1 MATARPFAKHTGSQI
16 SGTKKSGNISAVI
29 PNNVNSFDFAGSGLK
44 WYNGPDE
51 TGHII
56 SFEGASRITP
66 DGTYS
71 TLNFVRSAN
80 LTDQSFIDLVAS
92 LAGQSFV
99 NSTNA
104 LAWLNAN
111 GYHTTFEA
119 AAASTF
125 GYTYISGAS
134 FPISSPGTAVIR
146 IDNPTSEVKY
156 IWLKGSSTYQ
166 SSGSNI
172 GSASSTGLTGSP
184 ISMTNTI
191 TSPGQTFNGTS
202 SITVPAN
209 TSNLQF
215 SVTLGGNGSMQL
227 TYTDAN
233 TPTKTNVPML

>member
-1 MATARPFAKHTGSQI
+1 MAARPFTRNTGSQI
-16 SGTKKSGNISAVI
+16 SGTKKSGNISAVV
-29 PNNVNSFDFAGSGLK
+29 PSSVNGFDFTSTELK
-44 WYNGPDE
+44 WYNGPEE

-71 TLNFVRSAN
+71 TLNFVRSAD
-80 LTDQSFIDLVAS
+80 LTDQSFIDLVAG

-104 LAWLNAN
+104 LAWLSSN

-134 FPISSPGTAVIR
+134 FPISSPGTSTIR

-156 IWLKGSSTYQ
+156 IWLRGSSTYQ

-172 GSASSTGLTGSP
+172 GSAASTGLTGSP
-184 ISMTNTI
+184 ISMSNSI
-191 TSPGQTFNGTS
+191 TAPGQTFNGIS

-215 SVTLGGNGSMQL
+215 TVSSGGNGSIQL
-227 TYTDAN
+227 VYTDAN
-233 TPTKTNVPML
+233 TPTKTNVPSL

>member
-1 MATARPFAKHTGSQI
+1 MAARPFAKHTGSEI
-16 SGTKKSGNISAVI
+16 SGTKKSGNISAVV
-29 PNNVNSFDFAGSGLK
+29 PSSVNGFDFASTELK
-44 WYNGPDE
+44 WYNGPEE

-71 TLNFVRSAN
+71 TLNFVRSAD

-104 LAWLNAN
+104 LAWLSSN

-191 TSPGQTFNGTS
+191 TSPGQTFNGIS

-227 TYTDAN
+227 VYTDAN
-233 TPTKTNVPML
+233 TPTKTNVPSL

>member
-1 MATARPFAKHTGSQI
+1 MAARPFTKHTGSQL
-16 SGTKKSGNISAVI
+16 SGTKKTGDISSVEPA
-29 PNNVNSFDFAGSGLK
+29 NLNGFNFAATGLK
-44 WYNGPDE
+44 WYNGPEE

-99 NSTNA
+99 NTTNA
-104 LAWLNAN
+104 AAWLSSN
-111 GYHTTFEA
+111 GYHTTFEGA
-119 AAASTF
+119 PSKF

-156 IWLKGSSTYQ
+156 IWLRGSSPYQ

-172 GSASSTGLTGSP
+172 GSAASTGLTGSP
-184 ISMTNTI
+184 ISMTNTK

-227 TYTDAN
+227 VYTDAN
-233 TPTKTNVPML
+233 TPTKTNIPML

>member
-1 MATARPFAKHTGSQI
+1 MAARPFAKHTGSQI
-16 SGTKKSGNISAVI
+16 SGTKKSGDISAVE
-29 PNNVNSFDFAGSGLK
+29 PANLNGFDFAGSGLK
-44 WYNGPDE
+44 WYNGPEE

-71 TLNFVRSAN
+71 TLNFVRSAD

-104 LAWLNAN
+104 AAWLSSN

-134 FPISSPGTAVIR
+134 FPISSPGTSTIR

-156 IWLKGSSTYQ
+156 IWLRGSSTYQ

-172 GSASSTGLTGSP
+172 GSAASTGLTGSP
-184 ISMTNTI
+184 ISMSNSI
-191 TSPGQTFNGTS
+191 TASGQTFNGTS

-215 SVTLGGNGSMQL
+215 TVSSGGNGSIQL
-227 TYTDAN
+227 VYTDAN
-233 TPTKTNVPML
+233 TPTKTNVPSL

>member
-1 MATARPFAKHTGSQI
+1 MAARPFARHTGSEI

-56 SFEGASRITP
+56 SFEGTSRPTP
-66 DGTYS
+66 DGSMS
-71 TLNFVRSAN
+71 TLNFVRSTD

-104 LAWLNAN
+104 LAWLSSN

-156 IWLKGSSTYQ
+156 IWLRGSSTYQ

-172 GSASSTGLTGSP
+172 GSAASTGLTGSP
-184 ISMTNTI
+184 ISMSNSI
-191 TSPGQTFNGTS
+191 TASGRTFDGTS

-215 SVTLGGNGSMQL
+215 TVSSGGNGSIQL
-227 TYTDAN
+227 VYTDAN